1 MCEIDNENEW
11 QRYRREQSSAYLR
24 RIRDMRR
31 HIAALNAEIDEQR
44 HLASGL
50 TGIDYS
56 RDMVDTSP
64 TDDRMPNAVSRLLDI
79 IAERVALVREYT
91 GQLDECGAALRKL
104 NGTYADVLR
113 YRYLCDYSWE
123 QITEKMGYSDPYIN
137 ELHNTALSAF
147 YDCMPPTQRDPLERA
162 I

>member
-1 MCEIDNENEW
+1 MCEIDNTDW

-56 RDMVDTSP
+56 RDVVDTSP
-64 TDDRMPNAVSRLLDI
+64 TDDRMPNAVARLLDI
-79 IAERVALVREYT
+79 IAERVELVRDYT
-91 GQLDECGAALRKL
+91 DQLDECGAALRDL
-104 NGTYADVLR
+104 NGTYADILR

-123 QITEKMGYSDPYIN
+123 RIAAQANYSEAYLY
-137 ELHNTALSAF
+137 ELHNQALSAF
-147 YDCMPPTQRDPLERA
+147 WDYMPASQRDPLPRA
-162 I
+162 L